1 MKRFNLAIALL
12 FVATLIGATSCKNS
26 GKSETAITETSTSTG
41 NSIAIGDAVAIGDAS
56 AIVITDTSISIA
68 VGNGAD
74 IGEVTTEIPVTSIS
88 IDSDNFDF
96 GEISDNETIV
106 HPFIITNTGE
116 TPLIIYDSHTS
127 CNCTTVKLPEES
139 IAPGDSAKIDVSF
152 NSSGR
157 TGFQLKEITIFAN
170 VEKGSFKLYFS
181 ANIK

>member
-26 GKSETAITETSTSTG
+26 GKSDPTEASTTSGTTAETSTSTG
-41 NSIAIGDAVAIGDAS
+41 NAIGDAS
-56 AIVITDTSISIA
+56 A
-68 VGNGAD
+68 
-74 IGEVTTEIPVTSIS
+74 TEIAVTSIA

-96 GEISDNETIV
+96 GDISDNETIV

-116 TPLIIYDSHTS
+116 APLIIYDSHTS